1 MKAFL
6 LALVAIA
13 VVAFGANFILTEL
26 IGFGSAER
34 TASDSV
40 RLPEN

>member
-13 VVAFGANFILTEL
+13 VVSFGANFVLTDV
-26 IGFGSAER
+26 IGFSSAQR

-40 RLPEN
+40 RLPQD